1 MAKYR
6 KNLPQVS
13 DEVFISD
20 GGLET
25 TLIFHEGWD
34 LPEGAAFVL
43 LENDGGRKALVEYFR
58 RYLSIAREFKVGFIL
73 ESPTWRANPAWIEKV
88 GYSSEAL
95 EYINREA
102 IKLLQGIR
110 DEYESENTKI
120 VISGCI
126 GPRGDGYVVSDKMT
140 AEEAEKYHTP
150 QIRAFSHTEADVV
163 TAFTINYV
171 EEAIGIVRAAKSAG
185 MPVVIS
191 FTVETDG
198 KLPSGD
204 TLKDAIEAVDGATE
218 NAPAYY
224 MINCAYPTHF
234 KDTLAAGEPWSQ
246 RVRGIRANSS
256 SKSHAELDGAETLDV
271 GNPKELGLHYVAL
284 RGQLSGLNVLAGCCG
299 TDHRHIE
306 EICKACLS

>member
-1 MAKYR
+1 M
-6 KNLPQVS
+6 
-13 DEVFISD
+13 
-20 GGLET
+20 
-25 TLIFHEGWD
+25 
-34 LPEGAAFVL
+34 
-43 LENDGGRKALVEYFR
+43 
-58 RYLSIAREFKVGFIL
+58 
-73 ESPTWRANPAWIEKV
+73 
-88 GYSSEAL
+88 
-95 EYINREA
+95 
-102 IKLLQGIR
+102 
-110 DEYESENTKI
+110 
-120 VISGCI
+120 ISGCI

-150 QIRAFSHTEADVV
+150 QISAFSHTEADVV

-234 KDTLAAGEPWSQ
+234 KNALATGEPWSQ
-246 RVRGIRANSS
+246 RIRGIRANAS

-271 GNPKELGLHYVAL
+271 GNPKELGLHYAAL
-284 RGQLSGLNVLAGCCG
+284 REQLRCLNVLAGCCG

-306 EICKACLS
+306 EICKMSILKGASA